1 MKEKRDERGGGHSS
15 RNHKNKKSKNERRLG
30 GRALSLHA
38 FANAKSAPS
47 SSAYNPSIIKKQR
60 EFYKNA
66 KFVSKF
72 KKSIK
77 REGQSAV
84 NISPERRLES
94 VHENNNENKKRAFVN
109 KKKKKGSLQD
119 LRKEFEKKQAEAE
132 KEKMEREAIIQAKT
146 QERARAEARRK
157 AQRENMFKKTRS
169 GQPVMKYRI
178 EHLLQGIL
186 DSSN

>member
-1 MKEKRDERGGGHSS
+1 M
-15 RNHKNKKSKNERRLG
+15 G

-47 SSAYNPSIIKKQR
+47 SSAYNPSLIKKQR

-72 KKSIK
+72 KKTIK
-77 REGQSAV
+77 RERQSAV
-84 NISPERRLES
+84 NISPERRLEN
-94 VHENNNENKKRAFVN
+94 VHENKKKKRAFVN
-109 KKKKKGSLQD
+109 KKKKGSLQD

-132 KEKMEREAIIQAKT
+132 KEKMEREAVIQAKK

-157 AQRENMFKKTRS
+157 DQRENMFKKTWS

-178 EHLLQGIL
+178 DHLLRGIL
-186 DSSN
+186 EGSN